1 MFLKFSKKNK
11 AVSKLKSM
19 MDEELVLAFK
29 KSRDNEFFSEIFQRY
44 THLIFGVCMK
54 YLRDEEGAKDAVMQ
68 VFEKLFV
75 DIQHHEIRNF
85 KSWIYTV
92 AKNHCLMKLRKGK
105 TVLKQELIYKKS
117 IQSDFM
123 ELAVEIHHNGAKG
136 QEAIFGQLHEAMK
149 LLNHKQRECIDLL
162 YLQNNSY
169 KEVAEIT
176 GYSMKQVKS
185 HIQNGKRNLKK
196 YLEKG

>member
-1 MFLKFSKKNK
+1 MFLKFSKRNK
-11 AVSKLKSM
+11 TKKEVKTM
-19 MDEELVLAFK
+19 TDEELIFAFK
-29 KSRDNEFFSEIFQRY
+29 RSKDNEFFGEIFQRY

-68 VFEKLFV
+68 VFEKLFE
-75 DIQHHEIRNF
+75 DIHQQEIRNF

-105 TVLKQELIYKKS
+105 TILKEELRYKKS

-123 ELAVEIHHNGAKG
+123 ELADEVHHNGAKELEG
-136 QEAIFGQLHEAMK
+136 KFDQLHKAIS
-149 LLNHKQRECIDLL
+149 LLNKDQKECIELL

-169 KEVAEIT
+169 KQVAEIT

-185 HIQNGKRNLKK
+185 YIQNGKRNLKN

>member
-1 MFLKFSKKNK
+1 MT
-11 AVSKLKSM
+11 
-19 MDEELVLAFK
+19 DEELVFAFK

-75 DIQHHEIRNF
+75 NIHHQEIRNF

-92 AKNHCLMKLRKGK
+92 AKNHCLMNLRKGK
-105 TVLKQELIYKKS
+105 TALKEELIYKKS

-123 ELAVEIHHNGAKG
+123 ELAVEIHHNGAKE
-136 QEAIFGQLHEAMK
+136 QEAIFGQLHDAIK
-149 LLNHKQRECIDLL
+149 LLNDKQRECIDLL
-162 YLQNNSY
+162 YLQKNSY

-196 YLEKG
+196 HLEKG